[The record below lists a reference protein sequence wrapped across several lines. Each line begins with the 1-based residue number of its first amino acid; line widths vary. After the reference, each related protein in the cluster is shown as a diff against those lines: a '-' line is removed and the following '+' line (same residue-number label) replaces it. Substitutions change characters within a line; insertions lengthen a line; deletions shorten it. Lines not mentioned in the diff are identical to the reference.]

1 MRAPAQIVPKT
12 PVQILGKLCQPV
24 SAVGHHGFRYDKDFS
39 GIQRIRKLLR
49 LQPHQHSVLPELVFF
64 HFRLKSSAVYKG
76 HGITCPCIFCC
87 SLFCQNQKWTVL
99 MTGGPSSA
107 SDHII
112 SMRYRN
118 SLIIP
123 LHRMTSVKTDHIIF
137 SCHKIKTRR
146 SRFFKI
152 NDVLF
157 CIDDLRT
164 SGDHIVFWQYPIE
177 KCHLNSGPPIFQHHF
192 QCLCFFLS
200 SIHCRK
206 SR

>member
-1 MRAPAQIVPKT
+1 
-12 PVQILGKLCQPV
+12 
-24 SAVGHHGFRYDKDFS
+24 
-39 GIQRIRKLLR
+39 
-49 LQPHQHSVLPELVFF
+49 
-64 HFRLKSSAVYKG
+64 
-76 HGITCPCIFCC
+76 
-87 SLFCQNQKWTVL
+87 

-164 SGDHIVFWQYPIE
+164 SGDHIVFWRYPIE

-200 SIHCRK
+200 SIHCRGPDSPYF
-206 SR
+206 SRQDPISPVTQVTGSSPILSPYDQRCASVISCSPCWKFLREHIQE